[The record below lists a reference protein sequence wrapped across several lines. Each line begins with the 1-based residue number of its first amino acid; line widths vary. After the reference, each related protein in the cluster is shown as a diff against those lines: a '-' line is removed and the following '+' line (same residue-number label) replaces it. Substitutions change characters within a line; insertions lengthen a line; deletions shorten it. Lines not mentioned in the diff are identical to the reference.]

1 MKRSTSQLLVAAATK
16 SQKAERTEVSRQEN
30 RSTRQKEDE
39 ISEHLATSLSEKKI
53 QLVTL

>member
-1 MKRSTSQLLVAAATK
+1 MKRSTSQLLVAAAAK
-16 SQKAERTEVSRQEN
+16 SQKAERTEVSQQEN

-39 ISEHLATSLSEKKI
+39 ISEHLVTSLSEKKI